1 MGNHIRSVR
10 LKVLLDEF
18 YADHRQKAFVILQ
31 KSWSTVHELQQHIQ
45 TIFGIAQD
53 VYLTVDGCLLP
64 KEEAIH
70 VVSEMDAVK

>member
-1 MGNHIRSVR
+1 MGSHIRSVR

-18 YADHRQKAFVILQ
+18 YTDHRQKALVIIQ
-31 KSWSTVHELQQHIQ
+31 KSWTTVNDLQEHIQ
-45 TIFGIAQD
+45 KIFEIPKD